1 MRCSAYGKPMRGA
14 WLTVAGRSYGP
25 RCGRP
30 MLAVKPRARRRDAG
44 RSRGPRSDPR
54 QLPLLDE
61 AAL

>member
-1 MRCSAYGKPMRGA
+1 MRVA
-14 WLTVAGRSYGP
+14 WLTVAGRVYGP

-30 MLAVKPRARRRDAG
+30 LLASNLRARRRDA
-44 RSRGPRSDPR
+44 SKARGPRSDPR